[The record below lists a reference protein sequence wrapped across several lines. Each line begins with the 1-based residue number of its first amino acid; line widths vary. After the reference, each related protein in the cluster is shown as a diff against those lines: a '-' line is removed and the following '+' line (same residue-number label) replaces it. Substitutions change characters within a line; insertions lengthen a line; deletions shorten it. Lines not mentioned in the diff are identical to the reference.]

1 MQRCYFVLDCRGAL
15 AYHSGLGDATRL
27 SLPAAREAA
36 AAAAGEGEGGRDGG
50 GGAGD
55 SGILLPI
62 AQGAMSH
69 AWGYLT
75 GRGRN
80 AEVGVRGLL
89 HTRPRSRGA

>member
-1 MQRCYFVLDCRGAL
+1 MAKQGGGRRKAE
-15 AYHSGLGDATRL
+15 R
-27 SLPAAREAA
+27 REKEQ
-36 AAAAGEGEGGRDGG
+36 AAGEGEGGRDGG